1 MAAARAGRVG
11 CARVWSQPEMH
22 KAYNDATYNTSM
34 LSTEAK
40 GSKKVWPQGRLP
52 TSNDSI

>member
-1 MAAARAGRVG
+1 VAAARAGRVG